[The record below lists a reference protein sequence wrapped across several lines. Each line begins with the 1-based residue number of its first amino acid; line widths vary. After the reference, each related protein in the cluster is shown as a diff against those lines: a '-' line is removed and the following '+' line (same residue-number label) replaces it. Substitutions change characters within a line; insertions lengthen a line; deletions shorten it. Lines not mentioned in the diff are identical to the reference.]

1 MMTAMMMQIFKYR
14 TLFPPNSSLTPHR
27 RLTDWRMSHSLPD
40 ERKRNT
46 SMISPPSLPLPSI
59 HHISFFQS
67 LFPFPPSHFFLF
79 LLPHEKDP
87 TGQPKKV
94 KGEKRGKISN
104 RCCFGG
110 GNAKIKN
117 MEKKKKRDMLY
128 MQNAVETRL
137 NEKGKSPN
145 PMTKEM

>member
-1 MMTAMMMQIFKYR
+1 
-14 TLFPPNSSLTPHR
+14 
-27 RLTDWRMSHSLPD
+27 
-40 ERKRNT
+40 
-46 SMISPPSLPLPSI
+46 MISPPSLPLPSI